1 MKNREQKR
9 KEVEALRT
17 DLEHVPNVLVS
28 EFSKMSVAQEYEL
41 RKQVRTAGGRYR
53 VVKNT
58 VAALAAR
65 GTAAESALK
74 NLVGPTALAYT
85 EKDPVALAK
94 VLVAYAKANPSF
106 SFKAGVVE
114 GRAVSIQEIGE
125 LATLPGR
132 EELVV
137 GVLYML
143 NAPARGVAS
152 AVAAVARSLASV
164 VDQAVE
170 ANKFAG

>member
-1 MKNREQKR
+1 MKNREQKQ
-9 KEVEALRT
+9 KEVETLRA

-28 EFSKMSVAQEYEL
+28 EFSKVTVAQEYEL

-58 VAALAAR
+58 VAERAAR

-74 NLVGPTALAYT
+74 NLVGPTALACT

-94 VLVAYAKANPSF
+94 ILVAYAKANPSF
-106 SFKAGVVE
+106 AFKAGVVE

-137 GVLYML
+137 RVLYML

-164 VDQAVE
+164 VHQAVE
-170 ANKFAG
+170 ANKFAE

>member
-1 MKNREQKR
+1 MKNREQKQ
-9 KEVEALRT
+9 KEVEALRA
-17 DLEHVPNVLVS
+17 DLEQVPNVLVS
-28 EFSKMSVAQEYEL
+28 EFSRMSVAQEYEL
-41 RKQVRTAGGRYR
+41 RKQVRAAGGRYR

-58 VAALAAR
+58 VAELAAQ

-94 VLVAYAKANPSF
+94 ILVAYAKANPSF
-106 SFKAGVVE
+106 TFKAGVVE

-137 GVLYML
+137 RVLYML

-164 VDQAVE
+164 VNQAVE
-170 ANKFAG
+170 ANKFAE

>member
-1 MKNREQKR
+1 MKNREQKQ
-9 KEVEALRT
+9 KEVEALRA
-17 DLEHVPNVLVS
+17 DLEQVPNVLVS
-28 EFSKMSVAQEYEL
+28 EFSRMSVAQEYEL
-41 RKQVRTAGGRYR
+41 RKQVRAAGGRYR

-58 VAALAAR
+58 VAELAAQ

-94 VLVAYAKANPSF
+94 ILLAYAKANPSF
-106 SFKAGVVE
+106 TFKAGVVE

-137 GVLYML
+137 RVLYML

-164 VDQAVE
+164 VNQAVE
-170 ANKFAG
+170 ANKFAE

>member
-164 VDQAVE
+164 IDQAVE